1 MKEPVYYASEELK
14 RAEHL
19 LYVSLKYTRTT
30 DVIKSLVD
38 RLIACFDYLLDGILN
53 HKEEEDIIEEVPK
66 SPFAKIELLKKIY
79 AKDRTM
85 LEYVEFYS
93 LLRKISRT
101 KYTSSR
107 QFRRKVTLTTEIN
120 EKKIE
125 LNIDIMGDYF
135 YKTLDFLRYVQNY
148 HTLKG
153 K

>member
-53 HKEEEDIIEEVPK
+53 HKEEEDIIEKVPK